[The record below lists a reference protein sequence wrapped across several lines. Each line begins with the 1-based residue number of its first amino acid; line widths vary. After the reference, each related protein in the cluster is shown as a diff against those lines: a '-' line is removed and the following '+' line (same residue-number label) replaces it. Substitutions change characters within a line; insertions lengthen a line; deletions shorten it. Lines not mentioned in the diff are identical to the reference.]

1 MDNLAKEMGLLLNNF
16 WITKE
21 EHPEEYY
28 LLKRKQGE
36 LRKFIFKNL
45 GSKLI
50 VHDRFIKLEKISN
63 VPSRDQGI
71 EEFVTPMDYTFL
83 FLFLLYLE
91 DKPRGEK
98 FILSELIEYVKNT
111 AITFELTNIPD
122 WTYSSHRKSLIRV
135 INYLLKR
142 HVITLKD
149 EDKISFQDNQ
159 NADALYEVTGIS
171 NYLIPSFDYEIY
183 HLEKPEEFLN
193 NQWGEQDV
201 DHGDIRRYNV
211 YRNLLYLPAVHRDN
225 LTDSEYDY
233 LKKMHKTIEKELQDF
248 LDLSVE
254 ITQNMAFIYMD
265 ESTIQKDYFPNTKR
279 LSDIIL
285 LINSALMNY
294 ILSHKVKP
302 KDDETF
308 TVSCQV
314 LKDIILQIR
323 IDKKEY
329 FSKAYL
335 ELNTNK
341 YLNEILMAMKN
352 YHFIKEDIESQTYT
366 VYPLIYRFLGE
377 PRKKEEINIKQMDL
391 FGGDINEL

>member
-149 EDKISFQDNQ
+149 EDKISFQDDQ

-352 YHFIKEDIESQTYT
+352 YHFIKEDIESQAYT
-366 VYPLIYRFLGE
+366 V
-377 PRKKEEINIKQMDL
+377 
-391 FGGDINEL
+391 

>member
-1 MDNLAKEMGLLLNNF
+1 MDNLAKEMSLLLNHF

-21 EHPEEYY
+21 EHSEEYY

-63 VPSRDQGI
+63 VPSCDQGI
-71 EEFVTPMDYTFL
+71 DEFMTPMDYTFL

-142 HVITLKD
+142 HIITLKD
-149 EDKISFQDNQ
+149 EDKISFQDDQ

-171 NYLIPSFDYEIY
+171 NYLIPSFDYEIF

-193 NQWGEQDV
+193 HQWGEQDV

-211 YRNLLYLPAVHRDN
+211 YRNLLYLPTVYREN

-233 LKKMHKTIEKELQDF
+233 LKKMHKMIEKELQDF

-254 ITQNMAFIYMD
+254 ITQNMALIYAD
-265 ESTIQKDYFPNTKR
+265 ESTVQKDYFPNTKR
-279 LSDIIL
+279 LSDIVL
-285 LINSALMNY
+285 LMNRALIDY
-294 ILSHKVKP
+294 ISKYKVKP
-302 KDDETF
+302 REDETF
-308 TVSCQV
+308 MISSQI
-314 LKDIILQIR
+314 LKDMILQLR
-323 IDKKEY
+323 NDKKEY
-329 FSKAYL
+329 FSKAHL
-335 ELNTNK
+335 DLNSNK
-341 YLNEILMAMKN
+341 YVNEILTAMKN
-352 YHFIKEDIESQTYT
+352 YHFIKEDIENQTYT
-366 VYPLIYRFLGE
+366 VYPLIYRFVGE
-377 PRKKEEINIKQMDL
+377 SRKSEESKVKQINL
-391 FGGDINEL
+391 FGGDSNEL